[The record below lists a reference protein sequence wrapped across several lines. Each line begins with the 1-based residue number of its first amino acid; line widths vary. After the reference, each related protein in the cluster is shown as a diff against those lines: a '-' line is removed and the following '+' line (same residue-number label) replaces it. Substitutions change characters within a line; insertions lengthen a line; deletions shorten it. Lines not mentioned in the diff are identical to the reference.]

1 MRDWVIEERWELG
14 KHVTFVPNKR
24 LPVYNWFFL

>member
-1 MRDWVIEERWELG
+1 MIVEERWGLG
-14 KHVTFVPNKR
+14 KLVTFVPNKK